1 MKFISK
7 IILLLFSF
15 LFVNNVYAISNPYGK
30 YQDLYGEKTIRCT
43 WYAWQQVYDNLNI
56 ALPGWGNAQTW
67 YNSAISSGYSV
78 GKEPKANSIVVYS
91 SSDGYG
97 HVAYV
102 VSVDNEQKTM
112 KVNEAGI
119 VGVGNDGILTNTTKY
134 TSSGNL
140 IGFIYL
146 NEGINESNKN
156 ENYISEGNNSI
167 VNKSSNNNLKYLVI
181 EGVELDFDKNILKYD
196 LLVNY
201 DVQVITIKA
210 TAENEKAKIYG
221 TGQKAL
227 QIGDNTFNIK
237 VMAENGDEKEYFIN
251 IKREDSNMEFSE
263 EVNKLENV
271 KESKKISL
279 RVIFVIGILIVI
291 LVNIVLILFKKFNK
305 KNN

>member
-43 WYAWQQVYDNLNI
+43 WYAWQQAYDNLNI